1 MSPLTSPA
9 PSPPIAPTAQDVGRS
24 ALRPLLTATI
34 TGWFL
39 FTTLA
44 ALGGNRPRTLVVD
57 LCTALLTLLAREVIL
72 RRPAWTRVA
81 VHAACTVNLFGLVV
95 TSWLAGG
102 ATGVGWTLLP
112 ALPLFAAHVEGRR
125 VGWIWCGIAV
135 LGCIAATT
143 VDLSELDAPPSAA
156 HHVIAGIWLIIICTS
171 FAVLARREVEG
182 HMQRVEAAAKARSD
196 LMAAISHDVRTPLH
210 AVLGITTVLSE
221 TDLEPDQRDLVERLA
236 GTGKS
241 LQRIVD
247 DVLDSAQLEAGRFTV
262 VPRPIDLLEVLED
275 VIDLHTPDAVSKG
288 VGLTLL
294 PEGGDAFRVVADDTR
309 LKQVLSNLV
318 ANAVKYTT
326 EGAVVVRARVEDAG
340 GRRRVEIRVED
351 SGPGIPADRIDRLFS
366 RFDRL
371 DTTAARMRGG
381 TGLGLALSH
390 DLAELMGGSL
400 EAERDR
406 AVGAAFVLRLTL
418 DGHPEPIASG
428 ELGGTVLV
436 LESSEARAEATRALG
451 SSFTTYT
458 IVAVSSREAAVQ
470 ECAGGLLPDVVV
482 VNAAVSDLLATRKA
496 LAESMRTRAPI
507 VLAREPTGVAI
518 EKRVAASF
526 AGTTLLP
533 LRRSRLARLLDEVM
547 RSGARPALTHGTA
560 LVVDD
565 DPTNRKILEHVV
577 LHRGWKPTAAA
588 SALEALARLREGSF
602 DLVLCD
608 LNMPDVDGVGL
619 VTSAKREGHRSFF
632 VAATASLRP
641 EDRERCL
648 AAGFDA
654 FLQKPLRLGEIDA
667 LLARLGQRAVRASGR
682 PPAASAREP
691 VPSPRAPTPAPASR
705 GDAAAI
711 FDEARWEQGR
721 ELMGDEHDDVVRE
734 HFVTAQAHVEAIEAK
749 VADAAEVERRA
760 HTLASGALGLGL
772 AALGHAARALEQA
785 APRASV
791 EERRAAAARLA
802 SILETT
808 RDAVRARRTGE
819 SGQGSIVEMRVVGKL
834 RREQLA
840 QRIAAI
846 VRTTP
851 DGPLA
856 VLADLT
862 RMTEYEASVPEDL
875 VEWLLANRERLV
887 GFAFVS
893 AESMLRDAAESRAR
907 MTDLPIA
914 AFEDLV
920 AGRAWLDARLEERPS
935 RRPPQPRL

>member
-1 MSPLTSPA
+1 MTGPSSPPPA
-9 PSPPIAPTAQDVGRS
+9 PATTAEDVGRA

-39 FTTLA
+39 FTALA
-44 ALGGNRPRTLVVD
+44 ALSGNRPRTLVVD
-57 LCTALLTLLAREVIL
+57 LCTALLTLLAREII
-72 RRPAWTRVA
+72 RTRPEWTRVA
-81 VHAACTVNLFGLVV
+81 IHAACTVNLLGLVV

-102 ATGVGWTLLP
+102 ASGVGWTLLP

-143 VDLSELDAPPSAA
+143 IDLSELDAPPSAA

-196 LMAAISHDVRTPLH
+196 LVAAISHDVRTPLH

-221 TDLEPDQRDLVERLA
+221 TDLEPDQRDLVERLSA
-236 GTGKS
+236 TGRS

-275 VIDLHTPDAVSKG
+275 VIDLHTPDAVAKG
-288 VGLTLL
+288 ITLTLL
-294 PEGGDAFRVVADDTR
+294 PEGGDGFRVVGDDTR

-318 ANAVKYTT
+318 ANAVKFTPD
-326 EGAVVVRARVEDAG
+326 GAVTVRARVTDE
-340 GRRRVEIRVED
+340 GRRRHVEIRVED

-371 DTTAARMRGG
+371 DTTAARLRAG

-390 DLAELMGGSL
+390 DLAKLMGGSL

-406 AVGAAFVLRLTL
+406 SVGAAFVLRVTL
-418 DGHPEPIASG
+418 DAHPEPIASG

-436 LESSEARAEATRALG
+436 LESSEARAEAVRILG
-451 SSFTTYT
+451 ASFTTYT
-458 IVAVSSREAAVQ
+458 IVAVASCEAAVA
-470 ECAGGLLPDVVV
+470 ECRSALLPDVVV
-482 VNAAVSDLLATRKA
+482 VNAAVPDLLATRKA
-496 LAESMRTRAPI
+496 LAEAMRTKAPI
-507 VLAREPTGVAI
+507 VLAREPTGVAV
-518 EKRVAASF
+518 EKRVSASF

-547 RSGARPALTHGTA
+547 RSGARMALTHGTA
-560 LVVDD
+560 LVIDD

-577 LHRGWKPTAAA
+577 LHRGWTATVAA
-588 SALEALARLREGSF
+588 GAHEALAQLRERTF
-602 DLVLCD
+602 DVVLCD
-608 LNMPDVDGVGL
+608 LNMPEVDGIGF
-619 VTSAKREGHRSFF
+619 VTAAKREGHRSFY
-632 VAATASLRP
+632 VAATASLRS
-641 EDRERCL
+641 EDRQRCL

-667 LLARLGQRAVRASGR
+667 LLGKLGTSALLGPR
-682 PPAASAREP
+682 PS
-691 VPSPRAPTPAPASR
+691 PSPRAPTPPPRDAS
-705 GDAAAI
+705 AI

-721 ELMGDEHDDVVRE
+721 ELMGAEHEDVVRE
-734 HFVTAQAHVEAIEAK
+734 HFATAHAHVQAMEAK
-749 VADAAEVERRA
+749 IADASEVERHA

-772 AALGHAARALEQA
+772 GALGHAARALEQS
-785 APRASV
+785 APRSSL
-791 EERRAAAARLA
+791 EERRAAARRLA
-802 SILETT
+802 ALLDTT
-808 RDAVRARRTGE
+808 RQAVRARRAGE
-819 SGQGSIVEMRVVGKL
+819 SGQGSIVEMRVIGEL
-834 RREQLA
+834 RREMLA
-840 QRIAAI
+840 QRIAA
-846 VRTTP
+846 VMRTTP
-851 DGPLA
+851 DGPLS

-862 RMTEYEASVPEDL
+862 RMTEYESGVPEDL
-875 VEWLLANRERLV
+875 VDWLLANRARLV

-893 AESMLRDAAESRAR
+893 SETMLREAAESRAR
-907 MTDLPIA
+907 MTELPIA
-914 AFEDLV
+914 AFEDV
-920 AGRAWLDARLEERPS
+920 AAGRAWLDARIAERPS
-935 RRPPQPRL
+935 HRPPLPTR